1 MNAPTLIVGLG
12 GAGTKIVSRVTKLVS
27 EEQRKNISFVVID
40 TDANELNS
48 VVREYPSAKAIQ
60 ISDRMQVG

>member
-40 TDANELNS
+40 TDANELIS
-48 VVREYPSAKAIQ
+48 EVREYPSA
-60 ISDRMQVG
+60 

>member
-48 VVREYPSAKAIQ
+48 VVREYPSAG
-60 ISDRMQVG
+60 DPDF